1 MLPKASYRNPLE
13 NLEDQAFEQ
22 RNVGYWFAS
31 LSITMNIDGE
41 EPNPDQN
48 YQNIKFHKW
57 YTNAAPPAILHVSK
71 ESRGEGLKYYSLEP

>member
-1 MLPKASYRNPLE
+1 
-13 NLEDQAFEQ
+13 
-22 RNVGYWFAS
+22 
-31 LSITMNIDGE
+31 MNIDGE